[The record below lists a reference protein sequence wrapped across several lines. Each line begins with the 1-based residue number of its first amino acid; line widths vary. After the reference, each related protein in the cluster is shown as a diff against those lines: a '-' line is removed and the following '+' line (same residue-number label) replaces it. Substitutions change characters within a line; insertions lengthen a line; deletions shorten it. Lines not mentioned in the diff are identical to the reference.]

1 MRHTR
6 EVRLDASPERT
17 WQALAGAAWRGPLR
31 LSVGGDGYAG
41 TLTALGVDEDERVV
55 GARAGARRLVGWGGV
70 AAALELRP
78 ALAGAEV
85 SGEVTLSGEAGGETA
100 DALLDEIEARLQ
112 RAVAE
117 VPEPGEQGPVAAVL
131 DRVRPSPADDPA
143 WRRRLAGR
151 AAIAVALGAAAGL
164 AGARW
169 GRRR

>member
-6 EVRLDASPERT
+6 EVRLDAPPERT
-17 WQALAGAAWRGPLR
+17 WQALTGAAWRGPLR
-31 LSVGGDGYAG
+31 LSVGDHGYAG

-78 ALAGAEV
+78 ALAGAEL
-85 SGEVTLSGEAGGETA
+85 SGEVTLTGEAGGEAA
-100 DALLDEIEARLQ
+100 DALLDEIEARLR

-117 VPEPGEQGPVAAVL
+117 VPEPEEAGPVAAAL
-131 DRVRPSPADDPA
+131 DRVRSPADDPA

-151 AAIAVALGAAAGL
+151 AAIAVALGVAAGL